1 MAQKEDGSLG
11 RSFGAGYAIV
21 AAGFQL
27 VFSILF
33 FMGMGWLVDR
43 RIHTAPWFMLVG
55 LIVGLA
61 AGFYVFLLKVNQAA
75 KDGGGNGPGS
85 GTAP

>member
-1 MAQKEDGSLG
+1 MAQKNDEDSVG

-33 FMGMGWLVDR
+33 FMGLGWLVDR
-43 RIHTAPWFMLVG
+43 WLHTAPAFMLVG
-55 LIVGLA
+55 IIVGLA
-61 AGFYVFLLKVNQAA
+61 AGFYVFLLKVNQET
-75 KDGGGNGPGS
+75 KDR
-85 GTAP
+85 

>member
-1 MAQKEDGSLG
+1 MAQKDDDSVG

-33 FMGMGWLVDR
+33 FMGIGWWLDR
-43 RIHTAPWFMLVG
+43 RLHTGPWLMLAG
-55 LIVGLA
+55 LLVGLA
-61 AGFYVFLLKVNQAA
+61 AGFYVFMLKVTAEE
-75 KDGGGNGPGS
+75 KDQER
-85 GTAP
+85 